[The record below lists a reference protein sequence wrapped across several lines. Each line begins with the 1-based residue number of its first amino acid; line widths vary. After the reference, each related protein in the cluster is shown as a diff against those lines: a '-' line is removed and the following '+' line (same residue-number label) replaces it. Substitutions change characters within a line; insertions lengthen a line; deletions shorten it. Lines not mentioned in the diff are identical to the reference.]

1 MTEFARVP
9 QLSTRIA
16 THLQTRIEAETW
28 PPGTRLPTEAQM
40 MQEFGVSRAV
50 IREAIAQLRN
60 EGLVETRQGAGAF
73 VREASARPL
82 RLDAAQ
88 DMDLRAFAHLFQLR
102 VPLEVEAAGLA
113 ARNAGPEDHA
123 RLQAALARCDTLQDI
138 VDDTVADDLG
148 FHHAIALATG
158 NPYFEQFLSVIA
170 DRIGHVIR
178 RARNGLPPE
187 ELNQYTRAEHGAI
200 CAAILAGDA
209 QAAREAMRAHMA
221 GGAQRIGLRPEPVKG
236 DR

>member
-1 MTEFARVP
+1 MSLARNP
-9 QLSTRIA
+9 QLSTQVA
-16 THLQTRIEAETW
+16 SDLVAQIEGGGLAV
-28 PPGTRLPTEAQM
+28 GARLPTEAQM
-40 MQEFGVSRAV
+40 AQDYGVSRAV

-73 VREASARPL
+73 VRDASARPL

-123 RLQAALARCDTLQDI
+123 RLQAALARFDTPQDI

-209 QAAREAMRAHMA
+209 SAARQAMRAHMA
-221 GGAQRIGLRPEPVKG
+221 GGARRIGLRL
-236 DR
+236 DREGEDR